1 MKQRLPDGRTIMARY
16 GDIRDFF
23 DTHRIIGRQIADI
36 RPFLMDYRVRF
47 MDEFDD
53 IEDAEQIL
61 MFTAIQTDGQVCIV
75 FEDGDSCEVEIPGEA
90 PVILGFNTAEWS
102 QYPTYDGTC
111 YSLHTMFRGII
122 GRTVVEVCILQSQ
135 RKMEF
140 PSYRGVDMSEDD
152 EGVWGVRWI
161 LDDGT
166 YIQFH
171 GSVDWFC
178 VGHYTADGEDVY
190 IPLAELLKEMD
201 EQSIFEMFE

>member
-1 MKQRLPDGRTIMARY
+1 MKQLMADGRTIMARY

-23 DTHRIIGRQIADI
+23 DTHRIVGRQIADI
-36 RPFLMDYRVRF
+36 RPFLIDYRVRF

-53 IEDAEQIL
+53 IEDAEQML

-90 PVILGFNTAEWS
+90 PIILGLNTVDWS
-102 QYPTYDGTC
+102 QYPVYDGSC
-111 YSLHTMFRGII
+111 YSLRTMFRGIV
-122 GRTVVEVCILQSQ
+122 GRTVTEVRIMQTDS
-135 RKMEF
+135 RMEF
-140 PSYRGVDMSEDD
+140 PSYCGIDMSEDD
-152 EGVWGVRWI
+152 EGVRSIQWV

-166 YIQFH
+166 YIEFE

-178 VGHYTADGEDVY
+178 VGHYTADGGDVY